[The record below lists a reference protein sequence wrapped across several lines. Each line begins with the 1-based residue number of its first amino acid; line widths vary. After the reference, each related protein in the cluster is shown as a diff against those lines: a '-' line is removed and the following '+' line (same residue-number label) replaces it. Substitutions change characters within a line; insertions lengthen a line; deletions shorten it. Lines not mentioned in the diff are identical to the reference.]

1 MKQLGRVVIGLGLVV
16 AATGCYEHTYTI
28 GTGAPTGPLV
38 YDEWQNHWLGGLIEE
53 KTLDIGALCPS
64 GNATIHDEQSFLNGL
79 VSGLTMGIYTPTMVR
94 IRCDSGG
101 SAQVGLDEGEV
112 MAIVTSPA
120 FLERLERVMPDR
132 LEEARLGVRALEE
145 DRED

>member
-64 GNATIHDEQSFLNGL
+64 G
-79 VSGLTMGIYTPTMVR
+79 GIYTPTMVR